1 MGIESIT
8 SGAESTIADLDSTL
22 PAGGDLKVEGDD
34 HIRNVKKALQLTWP
48 RLSATVASV
57 ASELDFAHM
66 GGTVSGN
73 AIVLGKLECD
83 SFSCS
88 ATAVISTRIIAGDA
102 AIAGTLTVS
111 GAAVFVSEA
120 RFEKTVTISNMV
132 ALNMVAGRFQA
143 LGTLV
148 YRSATNLSLAY
159 DSSGHYTVTHNFG
172 TVGYA
177 VSVQTENESSKHAM
191 PLIQAFGANTFQV
204 YLRNPFDSSEI
215 NSGLHIQVHRG

>member
-34 HIRNVKKALQLTWP
+34 HIRNVKKALQLTFA
-48 RLSATVASV
+48 RLSATVSSV
-57 ASELDFAHM
+57 ASELDFAHK

-88 ATAVISTRIIAGDA
+88 ATAVIGTRIIAGDA

-120 RFEKTVTISNMV
+120 RFEKTVTISHLV
-132 ALNMVAGRFQA
+132 ALNILAGRFQEQGTTVYTNYNA
-143 LGTLV
+143 LSCVAGEVGQYRVNHQLDTLGYAAHV
-148 YRSATNLSLAY
+148 QLESSATICLAQLQNISRNY
-159 DSSGHYTVTHNFG
+159 FEVIVIDLTAPGFTRKPMHV
-172 TVGYA
+172 
-177 VSVQTENESSKHAM
+177 
-191 PLIQAFGANTFQV
+191 LIHKT
-204 YLRNPFDSSEI
+204 
-215 NSGLHIQVHRG
+215 